1 MDEIPVPPQPATPQ
15 QPVVAQPQ
23 QPAPQTAA
31 ALVSEIS
38 ASSTFICPQCH
49 FPVKPEYYFC
59 PNCGKNLRIAPLGTG
74 LLDQLLLYAFSIIL
88 PWIAYLAI
96 TKWQGIKYLRS
107 ADSRARQ
114 IGIIALGLLVLSSII
129 AFWLTYVWI
138 QGYIQQSLN
147 DVNNLG
153 NI

>member
-1 MDEIPVPPQPATPQ
+1 MDEIPLSTPSQQPVPQQPQPATAIP
-15 QPVVAQPQ
+15 
-23 QPAPQTAA
+23 PAPAITPEQVA
-31 ALVSEIS
+31 ALLRPM
-38 ASSTFICPQCH
+38 ICPRCH

-59 PNCGKNLRIAPLGTG
+59 PNCGAKLTEAPLGTG
-74 LLDQLLLYAFSIIL
+74 LLDQLLMYAFSIIL

-107 ADSRARQ
+107 PDERAKQ
-114 IGIIALGLLVLSSII
+114 IGLIALILLIVSSVV

-147 DVNNLG
+147 SVNSLG
-153 NI
+153 L